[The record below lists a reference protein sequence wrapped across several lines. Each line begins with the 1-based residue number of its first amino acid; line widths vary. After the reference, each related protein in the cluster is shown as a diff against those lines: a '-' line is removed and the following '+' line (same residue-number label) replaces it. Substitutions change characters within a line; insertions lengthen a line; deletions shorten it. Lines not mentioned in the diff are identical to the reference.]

1 MSSMNNSFG
10 ARKNKLTKLGD
21 LAAIHAGHPIRG
33 RVQPD
38 DNGDLLL
45 VQLKN
50 VDPVLGIDRSALVR
64 IKSASKKPD
73 LLRQGDVLFVNRGT
87 RFFAVIVGDD
97 LHDAVAAPHFF
108 VLRAHREVMLPEYLA
123 WYLNHKRAQH
133 YYAQRAA
140 GSALPH
146 VSSKIL
152 GELPVALP
160 ILDVQR
166 TIVAAHDC
174 VMQERRIMESM
185 LDKRASLVAEILDK
199 TLDERTHK
207 GVTRD

>member
-1 MSSMNNSFG
+1 MPHMSKSFG
-10 ARKNKLTKLGD
+10 AKDNQATKLGD
-21 LAAIHAGHPIRG
+21 VADIHAGHPIRG
-33 RVQPD
+33 RVKPD
-38 DNGDLLL
+38 DNGELLL

-50 VDPVLGIDRSALVR
+50 VDPVLGIDHSTMVR
-64 IKSASKKPD
+64 IKSASKRPD

-87 RFFAVIVGDD
+87 RFFAVIVADG
-97 LHDAVAAPHFF
+97 LHNAVAAPHFF
-108 VLRAHREVMLPEYLA
+108 VLRAHRKIMLPEYLA
-123 WYLNHKRAQH
+123 WYLNHKRAQR
-133 YYAQRAA
+133 YFAQYAA

-160 ILDVQR
+160 ILDVQH

-174 VMQERRIMESM
+174 VIRERRIMERI
-185 LDKRASLVAEILDK
+185 LDKRASLVSEILDK
-199 TLDERTHK
+199 ALDESTHK